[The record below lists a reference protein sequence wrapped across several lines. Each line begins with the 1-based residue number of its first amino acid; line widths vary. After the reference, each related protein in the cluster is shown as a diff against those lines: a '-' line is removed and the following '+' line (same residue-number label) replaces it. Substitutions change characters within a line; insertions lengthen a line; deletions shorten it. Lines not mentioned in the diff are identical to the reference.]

1 MDGEGEVARCLGKCR
16 YLPANLNNN
25 LKPQLEGVLVFHTLF

>member
-1 MDGEGEVARCLGKCR
+1 MDGEGEVARCR